1 MQILLTGA
9 TGFLGRA
16 VATTLAARGHSV
28 RALVRNEHAA
38 LAAAGIEQVRGSVS
52 GFDDVV
58 AAATGCDAVVHTA
71 GCADPVAS
79 IEVLH
84 EANVRSTDCVL
95 GACELVGVPRLLLTS
110 CASVVLGGDDL
121 EGVDEKQ
128 PYPTRWAT
136 PLPHTKALAEQ
147 RVLGANR
154 ANLATCVLRPHL
166 LWGYGEQRLVPP
178 LLDLAKRGKLR
189 LFGDPDKRIDP
200 CHVDNAAEA
209 HALALERL
217 EPGSAIAGRAYF
229 IAQGEP
235 LTIETF
241 LNALLRAG
249 GFPPEK
255 RRLAA
260 LTARALAT
268 GAGLQ
273 GDDSPSPLVNANS
286 LELFSRASWFNLAAA
301 KRDLGYVAKV
311 SLAEGVTRLQTQ
323 LARER
328 LQNRGG

>member
-9 TGFLGRA
+9 TGFLGRT
-16 VATTLAARGHSV
+16 VAATLAARGHRV
-28 RALVRNEHAA
+28 RALVRREHPA
-38 LAAAGIEQVRGSVS
+38 LAAAGVEQKPGSIS

-58 AAATGCDAVVHTA
+58 EAATGCDAVVHTA
-71 GCADPVAS
+71 GCVDPLAG
-79 IEVLH
+79 IEALH

-110 CASVVLGGDDL
+110 CASVVIGSEDL
-121 EGVDEKQ
+121 EGADEGQ
-128 PYPTRWAT
+128 PYPSRWST
-136 PLPHTKALAEQ
+136 PMPHTKALAEQ
-147 RVLGANR
+147 RVLGANG
-154 ANLATCVLRPHL
+154 ANIATCVLRPHL
-166 LWGYGEQRLVPP
+166 LWGNGEARLIPA
-178 LLDLAKRGKLR
+178 LLDLARRGKLR

-209 HALALERL
+209 HALAIERL
-217 EPGSAIAGRAYF
+217 EPGSPIAGKTYF

-235 LTIETF
+235 LTIEAF

-255 RRLAA
+255 RRLAG
-260 LTARALAT
+260 LTARAFAA

-273 GDDSPSPLVNANS
+273 GDDGPSPLVNANT
-286 LELFSRASWFNLAAA
+286 LDLFSHSSWFNLAAA
-301 KRDLGYVAKV
+301 KRDLGYAPKV
-311 SLAEGVTRLQTQ
+311 GMTEGITRLQTQ

-328 LQNRGG
+328 LQSRG